1 VPPVRFPISEYLLIA
16 SRPGRPS
23 GCWIQN
29 VKNSRPPCAAAGPLQ
44 PESPIS
50 PNYAEKFECIGSA
63 CEDTCCQGW
72 NVPIDRGTY
81 ENYAQ
86 LPAGPLRTLIDETLF
101 RCEEGSGHAEFARI
115 RMTSSNRC
123 PLLTETRLCRIQQ
136 ELGKDFLSHTCATY
150 PRIIHSIGEVRE
162 TALALSCPEA
172 ARLVLLNPA
181 LLETAQSF
189 VGPVVPNSEWES
201 GDDTRDIRSHFWTI
215 RKTVLALIRN
225 RTYPLWQRIFLLGVL
240 CRRLDE
246 LAQGKL
252 QQRVMALLADFDATV
267 AAGSLR
273 PTMTALPVDVET
285 QLDVVLRLAGIM
297 LHRSNVTPRFAACV
311 QSFAAGIGND
321 QNATLAGAA
330 ARYAEAQ
337 KRYYAPFFHANPHI
351 LENYLTNIVIRR
363 QFPFGRDG
371 MRKDAQ
377 SAPLD
382 TGMHLHQPS
391 MSRELIQ
398 LVAQFTLMKGLLI
411 GVAGAHRQNF
421 SGEHVVHT
429 VQAASKH
436 FEHHPEFLDRI
447 HALLVESRMDGM
459 HGLAI
464 LVRESLS
471 ESEQVT
477 SRHMPSAAFRSG
489 DLGSSVFCESPSMF
503 KT

>member
-1 VPPVRFPISEYLLIA
+1 MKDS
-16 SRPGRPS
+16 
-23 GCWIQN
+23 
-29 VKNSRPPCAAAGPLQ
+29 KPPCAAAGPLQ
-44 PESPIS
+44 PESSIS
-50 PNYAEKFECIGSA
+50 PNYAEKFQCIGSA

-86 LPAGPLRTLIDETLF
+86 LPAGPLRTLIDESLL
-101 RCEEGSGHAEFARI
+101 RGEEGSSHAEFARI
-115 RMTSSNRC
+115 RMTSSNQC
-123 PLLTETRLCRIQQ
+123 PLLTEVRLCRIQQ
-136 ELGKDFLSHTCATY
+136 ELGTDLLSYTCATY
-150 PRIIHSIGEVRE
+150 PRIVHSIGEIQE

-172 ARLVLLNPA
+172 VRLVLLNPA
-181 LLETAQSF
+181 LLETEAPTDRPSSEGWETATDCSRTQP
-189 VGPVVPNSEWES
+189 VAGPVVPDSELES
-201 GDDTRDIRSHFWTI
+201 GDGARDVRLHFWPI

-225 RTYPLWQRIFLLGVL
+225 RAYPLWQRLFLLAVL
-240 CRRLDE
+240 CWRLDE
-246 LAQGKL
+246 LAKGKL
-252 QQRVMALLADFDATV
+252 QQSVMALLADFDATV

-273 PTMTALPVDVET
+273 PTMAALPVDVEA
-285 QLDVVLRLAGIM
+285 QLDVVLRLAGVM

-321 QNATLAGAA
+321 RNATLAGAA

-337 KRYYAPFFHANPHI
+337 KRYYAPFFQANPHI
-351 LENYLTNIVIRR
+351 LENYLINIVIRR
-363 QFPFGRDG
+363 QFPFGRDW

-377 SAPLD
+377 NAPLD
-382 TGMHLHQPS
+382 SGMHLHELS

-411 GVAGAHRQNF
+411 GVAGAHRQDF

-464 LVRESLS
+464 LMRESLN
-471 ESEQVT
+471 ESEQAT
-477 SRHMPSAAFRSG
+477 SRQMPSVAFPKA
-489 DLGSSVFCESPSMF
+489 DLDGSALRESPSMF
-503 KT
+503 KM

>member
-1 VPPVRFPISEYLLIA
+1 
-16 SRPGRPS
+16 
-23 GCWIQN
+23 
-29 VKNSRPPCAAAGPLQ
+29 VKDSRPPCAAAGPLQ

-50 PNYAEKFECIGSA
+50 PNYAEKFQCIGSA

-72 NVPIDRGTY
+72 NVPIDRGAY
-81 ENYAQ
+81 ESYAQ
-86 LPAGPLRTLIDETLF
+86 LPAGPLRTLINENLF

-115 RMTSSNRC
+115 RMTSSNQC
-123 PLLTETRLCRIQQ
+123 PLLTETRLCRVQE
-136 ELGKDFLSHTCATY
+136 ELGKDLLSHTCATY

-181 LLETAQSF
+181 LLETGAPTDRSSSEGWETATDCSRNQPV
-189 VGPVVPNSEWES
+189 VGTVVPNSELEC
-201 GDDTRDIRSHFWTI
+201 GDSAHDVRSHFWTI

-240 CRRLDE
+240 CWRLDE

-252 QQRVMALLADFDATV
+252 QPSVMALLADFDATV
-267 AAGSLR
+267 TTGSLR
-273 PTMTALPVDVET
+273 PTMAALPVDVET
-285 QLDVVLRLAGIM
+285 QLDVVLRLAGVM

-337 KRYYAPFFHANPHI
+337 KRYYAPFFQANPHI
-351 LENYLTNIVIRR
+351 LENYLINIVIRR

-371 MRKDAQ
+371 VRKDAQ
-377 SAPLD
+377 NAPLNSA
-382 TGMHLHQPS
+382 MHLHEPS

-411 GVAGAHRQNF
+411 GVAGAHRQSF

-447 HALLVESRMDGM
+447 HALLVESRMDGVY
-459 HGLAI
+459 GLAI
-464 LVRESLS
+464 LMRESLS

-477 SRHMPSAAFRSG
+477 SRQMPSVAFGRA

-503 KT
+503 KI